1 MAVTASAEAQM
12 QILDVQAIDTKIM
25 QLKHKHANF
34 PEHAMVKDL
43 EVALGS
49 LDLQIVAAQTQCSD
63 LEVLVRKAEN
73 DVEQVV
79 MRTKRDQERL
89 DSGSVTSSKDLESL
103 QHEIASLG
111 VRQRELEDAELEV
124 LERLEEAQK
133 ILAQLQS
140 SHAQTSVELDQT
152 RDELASK
159 TSDIDNQIS
168 ECEAQRSQAVNGL
181 PQDFLDLYNKV
192 RTDLGGVGAAMLH
205 RAQCQGC
212 HIALDAS
219 ELNRIRSLASDVVVR
234 CEQCRRILVRTAE
247 SGL

>member
-140 SHAQTSVELDQT
+140 NHAQTSFELDQT
-152 RDELASK
+152 RDQLASK

>member
-152 RDELASK
+152 RDQLASK

>member
-89 DSGSVTSSKDLESL
+89 DSGSITSSKDLESL

-152 RDELASK
+152 RDQLALK

-168 ECEAQRSQAVNGL
+168 ECEAQRSQAINGL

>member
-25 QLKHKHANF
+25 QLRHKHANF
-34 PEHAMVKDL
+34 PEHATVKDL

-133 ILAQLQS
+133 ILAQLRS

-152 RDELASK
+152 RNQLASK
-159 TSDIDNQIS
+159 ISEIDNQIS
-168 ECEAQRSQAVNGL
+168 ECEVQRSQAVNGL

-219 ELNRIRSLASDVVVR
+219 ELSRIRSLASDVVVR